1 MVLRFRKE
9 TMTMLSRAK
18 PFAGYGILLF
28 GLALAALACSMPN
41 LSPQAPCTATRSAA
55 AASRLVERIRVAG
68 EQSATVTVTA
78 DNDEASSLFE
88 QVIAEGKRNAPDST
102 IDITNPVVCFSP
114 GKVQIFGNVRPSSD
128 VAVDALI
135 TLGTAVQDGRVAVD
149 VQSVQIGPVGLPDQV
164 RQDIE
169 TQLNDTLNQYL
180 QYVTLTDVR
189 FDPGQMTVTGT
200 IAR

>member
-1 MVLRFRKE
+1 
-9 TMTMLSRAK
+9 MLSRAK
-18 PFAGYGILLF
+18 PLAGCGVLLLS
-28 GLALAALACSMPN
+28 LALAALACSMPD
-41 LSPQAPCTATRSAA
+41 LGPKAPCTVTRSTTAA
-55 AASRLVERIRVAG
+55 NQLIERVRVAG
-68 EQSATVTVTA
+68 EQSAAITVTA
-78 DNDEASSLFE
+78 NNDEASSLFE
-88 QVIAEGKRNAPDST
+88 QVIAEGKRSAPEST
-102 IDITNPVVCFSP
+102 LDITNPVVCFSS

-135 TLGTAVQDGRVAVD
+135 TLGTSVHDGRVAID

-180 QYVTLTDVR
+180 QYVTLTDVK
-189 FDPGQMTVTGT
+189 FEQGQMTVSGT